1 MAKKQSLLN
10 KNSDHLF
17 HKISESQCQTGTT
30 QPMVGS
36 PAPFIGAFARAGI
49 KAGGN
54 YLKKKGS
61 QALGKAGLQLS
72 KVKQTP
78 GIVPYVAPK
87 ASLGS
92 KIMKGIGSAVFGKV
106 GLGIAIGGAVSSLMS
121 PSGSDSKTKMG
132 ETGPKVPTGGK
143 KYDTNMKDFALNSQ
157 ARRDEYTKRGWK
169 QDDTTTIK
177 SNSKPVVKKEASK
190 PVAKKETVQPKPSTS
205 TSTSTPKIKS
215 RKEIKKD
222 KLDNKAN
229 LAAAQGNYKK
239 ANRLNKRSN
248 RVQPNVTSEDNY
260 MNNLAG
266 SPMKA
271 LKDLA
276 SNLGQGENKIDPNSK
291 FGKKIKAD
299 AGLPYTSNVQDSV
312 KAAPFKKAN
321 CKYRK

>member
-1 MAKKQSLLN
+1 
-10 KNSDHLF
+10 
-17 HKISESQCQTGTT
+17 
-30 QPMVGS
+30 MVGS
-36 PAPFIGAFARAGI
+36 PAPFIGPLIR
-49 KAGGN
+49 GGMKLGAN

-92 KIMKGIGSAVFGKV
+92 KIMKGVGSAVFGKV
-106 GLGIAIGGAVSSLMS
+106 GLGIAIGSAVSSLMS
-121 PSGSDSKTKMG
+121 PSSSDASKKKPETKPT
-132 ETGPKVPTGGK
+132 TGGGK
-143 KYDTNMKDFALNSQ
+143 KYNTNMKDFALNSQ

-169 QDDTTTIK
+169 QDDTTSIKGGNKTVSEIK
-177 SNSKPVVKKEASK
+177 SKPIAKNETKITASTIPSNIK
-190 PVAKKETVQPKPSTS
+190 SDPST
-205 TSTSTPKIKS
+205 PQIKS
-215 RKEIKKD
+215 KKQVKAD

-229 LAAAQGNYKK
+229 LAAAQGNYRK

-248 RVQPNVTSEDNY
+248 RVQPNVVSSDNY

-276 SNLGQGENKIDPNSK
+276 SNLGDGENQIDPNSK
-291 FGKKIKAD
+291 FGKKIKAE

>member
-17 HKISESQCQTGTT
+17 HKISGSQSQEGTT
-30 QPMVGS
+30 QPIVGS
-36 PAPFIGAFARAGI
+36 PAPFIGAIARAGI

-106 GLGIAIGGAVSSLMS
+106 GLGVAIGSGVSSLMS
-121 PSGSDSKTKMG
+121 PSSGDDSKK
-132 ETGPKVPTGGK
+132 KPTPTPSSGK

-177 SNSKPVVKKEASK
+177 SNSKPVVKKETSK
-190 PVAKKETVQPKPSTS
+190 PVVKKETVQPKPSTS

-266 SPMKA
+266 APMKA

-276 SNLGQGENKIDPNSK
+276 SNLGQGENQIDPNSK
-291 FGKKIKAD
+291 FGEKIKAD
-299 AGLPYTSNVQDSV
+299 AGLPFTSNVQDSV